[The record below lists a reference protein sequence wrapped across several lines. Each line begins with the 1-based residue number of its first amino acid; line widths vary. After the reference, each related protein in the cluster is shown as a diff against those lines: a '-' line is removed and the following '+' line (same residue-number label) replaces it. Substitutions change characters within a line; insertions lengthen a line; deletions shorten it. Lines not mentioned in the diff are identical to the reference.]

1 MGEHNDA
8 LNLAT
13 TPPAVILMAGL
24 QGAGKTTTS
33 GKLAKWLKENR
44 KKKVLTVSCDV
55 YRPAA
60 MDQLET
66 LGKQLNLP
74 VVVKRG
80 ETIRFVVTNGGATKH
95 ELVLGTLRELREH
108 AKLMQ
113 KFPEMVHDDPN
124 AASVAPGQSS
134 ELLWKFTKTGEFYFA
149 CLVPG
154 HFEAGMH
161 GKIVVSR

>member
-1 MGEHNDA
+1 MRFAILAIATVTMALHATAPALAHDDDKPGAHGPAEHAAA
-8 LNLAT
+8 LGV
-13 TPPAVILMAGL
+13 PGDP
-24 QGAGKTTTS
+24 K
-33 GKLAKWLKENR
+33 AKAR
-44 KKKVLTVSCDV
+44 TVAINASDKM
-55 YRPAA
+55 RFAP
-60 MDQLET
+60 DRL
-66 LGKQLNLP
+66 
-74 VVVKRG
+74 VVKRG